1 MSKQFEYFVVFAEM
15 RTGSNFLEASLNE
28 FSDLHCY
35 GEAYNPHFVG
45 HHNKDA
51 LFGVDMAQREIS
63 PLSLIERM
71 KENTDGFPGFRFFND
86 HDPRVMAHVLEDP
99 KCAKII
105 LTRNPLDS
113 YVSLKIAAQTG
124 QWKLSDMKQRRSATI
139 TFNRDEFLTHLEA
152 KQAFQLDI
160 LKGMQVSGQTGFY
173 VAYEDIGDVDVLNG
187 MARFIGSSER
197 IDSTPNSVKKQNPSE
212 LEDKVTNYDQMVKD
226 LASIDHFA
234 LSNTPNFEPR
244 RGPGVPGF
252 YLAAEAPLLFIPV
265 AASPKAS
272 VLDWL
277 AALDGVDVEDL
288 QTNLAQK
295 ILRQWKRGHPGHRSF
310 TVLRHPLERAHRVFC
325 EYILPKR
332 DDNFSDP
339 RKVMRN
345 KYGVAVPNQGDMDGY
360 TKIEHRAA
368 FAKFLKFLKGNL
380 AGQTSIRID
389 AVWATQSALLQGA
402 AGVVLPDAI
411 LREDELSDGLNALAA
426 SLGEETVLIHN
437 EPEIGPFSLAD
448 IYDDELEKLARA
460 AYRKDYISFGFGR
473 WDGN

>member
-1 MSKQFEYFVVFAEM
+1 MSNRFEYFVVFAEM

-28 FSDLHCY
+28 FGDIHCY

-86 HDPRVMAHVLEDP
+86 HDPRVMAHVLGDP
-99 KCAKII
+99 NCAKII

-124 QWKLSDMKQRRSATI
+124 QWKLSDMKQLRSATVS
-139 TFNRDEFLTHLEA
+139 FDRDEFESHLAA
-152 KQAFQLDI
+152 KQTFQLDI
-160 LKGMQVSGQTGFY
+160 LRGLQVSGQTGFY

-187 MARFIGSSER
+187 MARFIGSNER
-197 IDSTPNSVKKQNPSE
+197 IKATPNSVKKQNPSE

-252 YLAAEAPLLFIPV
+252 YLAAQSPLLFVPI
-265 AASPKAS
+265 AAAPKAS

-277 AALDGVDVEDL
+277 AALDGVAVEDL
-288 QTNLAQK
+288 RTHLSQK
-295 ILRQWKRGHPGHRSF
+295 TLREWKRGNPGNRSF
-310 TVLRHPLERAHRVFC
+310 TVIRHPLARAHHVFC
-325 EYILPKR
+325 EYIVPKR
-332 DDNFSDP
+332 DDSFAGP

-345 KYGVAVPNQGDMDGY
+345 KYGVSVPNQGDLSTY

-368 FAKFLKFLKGNL
+368 FASFLKFLKGNL
-380 AGQTSIRID
+380 AGQTSLRID

-411 LREDELSDGLNALAA
+411 LRESELSDGLAALAG
-426 SLGEETVLIHN
+426 SLGMEVDFVEM
-437 EPEIGPFSLAD
+437 EPQTGPFQLAD
-448 IYDDELEKLARA
+448 IYDDELEKLAMA

-473 WDGN
+473 WDES

>member
-51 LFGVDMAQREIS
+51 MFGVDMAQREIS

-139 TFNRDEFLTHLEA
+139 TFDRDEFLTHLEA

-160 LKGMQVSGQTGFY
+160 LKSMQVSGQTGFY

-197 IDSTPNSVKKQNPSE
+197 IDATPNSVKKQNPSE

-277 AALDGVDVEDL
+277 AALDDVDVEDL
-288 QTNLAQK
+288 QTNLSQK

-332 DDNFSDP
+332 NDNFADP

-368 FAKFLKFLKGNL
+368 FANFLKFLKGNL
-380 AGQTSIRID
+380 AGQTSVRID
-389 AVWATQSALLQGA
+389 AMWATQSALLQGA
-402 AGVVLPDAI
+402 AGFVLPDAI

-426 SLGEETVLIHN
+426 SLGEETVSIHD

-448 IYDDELEKLARA
+448 IYDDELEKLAMA

>member
-187 MARFIGSSER
+187 LARFIGSSER

-277 AALDGVDVEDL
+277 AALDDVDVEDL
-288 QTNLAQK
+288 QTNLSQK

-368 FAKFLKFLKGNL
+368 FANFLKFLKGNL

-448 IYDDELEKLARA
+448 IYDDELEKLAMA

>member
-1 MSKQFEYFVVFAEM
+1 MSNQFEYFVVFAEM

-28 FSDLHCY
+28 FADIHCY

-45 HHNKDA
+45 HHNQES

-71 KENTDGFPGFRFFND
+71 KENTEGLPGFRFFND

-113 YVSLKIAAQTG
+113 YVSLKIAGQTG
-124 QWKLSDMKQRRSATI
+124 QWKLSDMKQRRSATVS
-139 TFNRDEFLTHLEA
+139 FDREEFELHLAA

-173 VAYEDIGDVDVLNG
+173 VAYEDIGDVDILNG
-187 MARFIGSSER
+187 MARFIGSDGQ
-197 IDSTPNSVKKQNPSE
+197 IDATPNTVKKQNPSG

-252 YLAAEAPLLFIPV
+252 YLAAQAPVLFIPV
-265 AASPKAS
+265 AAAPKSS

-277 AALDGVDVEDL
+277 AELDGGVVDDL
-288 QTNLAQK
+288 HTSLSQK
-295 ILRQWKRGHPGHRSF
+295 ALRQWKRGNPGHRSF
-310 TVLRHPLERAHRVFC
+310 TVIRHPLERAHSVFC
-325 EYILPKR
+325 EYVVPKR
-332 DDNFSDP
+332 DDKFADP

-345 KYGVAVPNQGDMDGY
+345 KYGVSVPGQGDLSEY

-368 FAKFLKFLKGNL
+368 FANFLAFLKGNL

-402 AGVVLPDAI
+402 ADVVLPDVI
-411 LREDELSDGLNALAA
+411 LREDELSDGLAALAS
-426 SLGEETVLIHN
+426 SLGLDACEIEA
-437 EPEIGPFSLAD
+437 EPELGPFILAD
-448 IYDDELEKLARA
+448 IYDKELEKLAMA
-460 AYRKDYISFGFGR
+460 AYRKDYINFGFGT
-473 WDGN
+473 WADS